1 MKVPPCENKR
11 GISFVPLQLDSSRTR
26 ITVRT
31 YSVDGFFRTGNFN
44 IPLEHIL
51 INRLDCDTLR
61 GVRLDL
67 GILLRHEHQLASFL
81 EDGQTMIVTRV
92 IRFVA

>member
-1 MKVPPCENKR
+1 MDHR
-11 GISFVPLQLDSSRTR
+11 RTHS
-26 ITVRT
+26 I
-31 YSVDGFFRTGNFN
+31 DGFFRTGNFN

-51 INRLDCDTLR
+51 VDRLDRDTLR

-67 GILLRHEHQLASFL
+67 SILLRHKHLLASFL

>member
-1 MKVPPCENKR
+1 M
-11 GISFVPLQLDSSRTR
+11 RTH
-26 ITVRT
+26 
-31 YSVDGFFRTGNFN
+31 SVDGFFRTGNFN

-51 INRLDCDTLR
+51 VDRLDCDTLR
-61 GVRLDL
+61 GICLDL
-67 GILLRHEHQLASFL
+67 GILLRHEHLLASSF